1 MEQATNKSKNIYA
14 QLFEGVYDKLKNS
27 STTFSLVIVYLVIC
41 IVFAN
46 LSPYFFSVNN
56 FLNIGI
62 YSSIIGI
69 MGAGVT
75 VAMLLGAI
83 DISQYSVATIASI
96 VSAVLLSKGIGNG
109 PVILIALLIGIVAG
123 SVNGLLVS
131 ILKISPIIAT
141 LGTMQ
146 IFRGIAYL
154 VTSGKTI
161 MIDSEEFAY
170 IGTGYLF
177 DRIPLPII
185 IAVVVFIIT
194 YYVLRYTAFGRK
206 IFAVGDNEDASY
218 LSGINVV
225 GIKFGALVICSMT
238 AAIAGLILSSQIG
251 AAIPSTGTGQEMGVL
266 SAVILG
272 GISLNGGKGRVSGT
286 VIGIL
291 ILATIQNGL
300 TLLSVQSFY
309 QMIINGLVLILAVLM
324 DVVRSGE
331 LKKK

>member
-1 MEQATNKSKNIYA
+1 MEQVSKERTFNYSQAFGRLYEKIK
-14 QLFEGVYDKLKNS
+14 GS
-27 STTFSLVIVYLVIC
+27 STTFSLAMVYIVIC

-46 LSPYFFSVNN
+46 LSPYFLTVNN

-62 YSSIIGI
+62 YGSIIGV
-69 MGAGVT
+69 MGAGIT

-96 VSAVLLSKGIGNG
+96 VSAVLLSEGFGIL
-109 PVILIALLIGIVAG
+109 PVILIALIIGIAAG
-123 SVNGLLVS
+123 AVNGVLVAL
-131 ILKISPIIAT
+131 LKISPIIAT

-161 MIDSEEFAY
+161 MIDNERFSF
-170 IGTGYLF
+170 IGTGYIF
-177 DRIPLPII
+177 DTVPVPII
-185 IAVVVFIIT
+185 IVVAVFAVT
-194 YYVLRYTAFGRK
+194 YYVLRYTAFGRM

-225 GIKFGALVICSMT
+225 KIKFGALVICSMT
-238 AAIAGLILSSQIG
+238 AATAGLILSSQIG
-251 AAIPSTGTGQEMGVL
+251 AAIPSTGAGQEMGVL

-331 LKKK
+331 LKKS